1 MFSLEGLN
9 SFITGGTAGIGLATA
24 RRFRQAGANVVIVGR
39 RAEGE
44 SIAEEIGAIFIR
56 ADVGKEDQLASA
68 FADAVAKVGKLD
80 IVMNNAAFDNTG
92 PLIDES
98 DAAEFQR
105 GIDVNL
111 MSVYNGLRYGPR
123 HMNDGGSI
131 INISSLAAK
140 TGIPGYSQYCA
151 IKAAV
156 CSLSLNAAVELGGRR
171 IRVNSVLPGSVWSE
185 MLPKGQDHPEAAA
198 TTRYAPL
205 GRVGEPEDVAALCH
219 FLASPDCSYI
229 TGQAIVIDG
238 GISRRW

>member
-9 SFITGGTAGIGLATA
+9 AFITGGTAGIGLATA
-24 RRFRQAGANVVIVGR
+24 QRFRQAGANVAIIGR

-44 SIAEEIGAIFIR
+44 SIAAGMGAIFIR
-56 ADVGKEDQLASA
+56 ADVGEEDQLASA
-68 FADAVAKVGKLD
+68 FAEAGATLGKLD

-98 DAAEFQR
+98 DATEFQR

-123 HMNDGGSI
+123 QMNDGGSI

-140 TGIPGYSQYCA
+140 MGPPGYSQYSA

-156 CSLSLNAAVELGGRR
+156 CSLSLTAALELADRG

-185 MLPKGQDHPEAAA
+185 MLPKDHWEVAA
-198 TTRYAPL
+198 TEEHAPL
-205 GRVGEPEDVAALCH
+205 GRVGEAEEVAALCH
-219 FLASPDCSYI
+219 FLASPDCRYI
-229 TGQAIVIDG
+229 TGQAVVIDG
-238 GISRRW
+238 GVSRGW